1 MPPSRKHDR
10 IEEIMAHRIIS
21 HCVCA
26 RVGLAALLA
35 GAAFS
40 QDDGA
45 PTAFIAADVRPTQE
59 TGNPLQNRL
68 RGPFTGGGH
77 YDLRGATLVDMIVSA
92 YNVTPE
98 KVLGGPSWLDY
109 DRFDIHAVTP
119 PATTPLAAKQM
130 LQSLLADRFKLVL
143 RKEDQPMTAFD
154 LTVGKGKPK
163 LKESDGSGE
172 PGCKGQTQGLPPAPA
187 PGEAAAPV
195 NMASL
200 TQTFTCKNM
209 TMQALADEVWNI
221 GFNIVGNNPV
231 RDKTD
236 LKGTWD
242 FEFKISGGRPL
253 PGMPASGDTISLT
266 DALDKQLGLK
276 LEEVKVPL
284 PVIMVVSANK
294 TPTPNAPD
302 IAKMFPPAPT
312 EFDVAEIKPS
322 APVAAGNGPIRMG
335 LQIQP
340 GGRVSVTGLP
350 LKNLVLQAWG
360 INADML
366 VGAPKWM
373 DTDRYDII
381 AKAPAN
387 SLAVGEV
394 RPDGAIGQAPPLDN
408 DAVLAMV
415 KALLIDRFKITTHM
429 EERPAAAYDLVAVK
443 PKMKKAD
450 PNSRTQWKE
459 GPGADGKGDRTLG
472 RLVTVQNMTM
482 EQFGQK
488 LQNIAGGYIH
498 STVLDKTGLEGGYDF
513 TLAFSQAGLV
523 NGRGGGVMVLNGV
536 AVASPAAAAGGDA
549 SDPNGAVSLF
559 DAMEKQLGIKL
570 VETKRPVPV
579 LVIDHIEQK
588 PSDN

>member
-1 MPPSRKHDR
+1 MRALTR
-10 IEEIMAHRIIS
+10 I
-21 HCVCA
+21 
-26 RVGLAALLA
+26 GLAALLA

-40 QDDGA
+40 QDDGTPA
-45 PTAFIAADVRPTQE
+45 AFLAADVHPTQD
-59 TGNPLQNRL
+59 TGNPLQNRI
-68 RGPFTGGGH
+68 RGPFTGGGR
-77 YDLRGATLVDMIVSA
+77 YDFRGATLVDMIVSA
-92 YNVTPE
+92 YAVTPE

-109 DRFDIHAVTP
+109 DRFDIRAVTP
-119 PATTPLAAKQM
+119 SAATPLAAKQM
-130 LQSLLADRFKLVL
+130 LQSLLAERFKLVL

-172 PGCKGQTQGLPPAPA
+172 PGCKQQTQGLPPPPA

-195 NMASL
+195 NMASV
-200 TQTFTCKNM
+200 TQIFTCKNM

-221 GFNIVGNNPV
+221 GANIVGNNPV
-231 RDKTD
+231 RDQTD
-236 LKGTWD
+236 LKGSWD
-242 FEFKISGGRPL
+242 FEFKMSMGRPL
-253 PGMPASGDTISLT
+253 PGTPASSDTISLT

-276 LEEVKVPL
+276 LEQVKVPL

-294 TPTPNAPD
+294 PPTPNAPD
-302 IAKMFPPAPT
+302 IAKMFPPAAT

-322 APVAAGNGPIRMG
+322 APVAAGNGPMRLGM
-335 LQIQP
+335 QVQP
-340 GGRVSVTGLP
+340 GGRVTVTGMP
-350 LKNLVLQAWG
+350 LKTLVLQAWG

-387 SLAVGEV
+387 SFAVGEI
-394 RPDGAIGQAPPLDN
+394 RPDGAIGQAPPVDN
-408 DAVLAMV
+408 DAAWAMIQTLLA
-415 KALLIDRFKITTHM
+415 DRFKITTHM
-429 EERPAAAYDLVAVK
+429 EERPAAAYELVAAK
-443 PKMKKAD
+443 PKMKKAAD

-459 GPGADGKGDRTLG
+459 GPGVDGKGDKTLG

-482 EQFGQK
+482 EQLGQK
-488 LQNIAGGYIH
+488 LQSIAPGYIR

-523 NGRGGGVMVLNGV
+523 NGRGGGATVTFVNGV
-536 AVASPAAAAGGDA
+536 ATATFVNGGAIAGAPAPPTGGDA

-559 DAMEKQLGIKL
+559 DAMEKQLGLKL